1 MFSSRCIVHFVLMD
15 SPKHSTRRSFIK
27 GALALT
33 APAALGFPRIALPAP
48 SDFDEQRRQGK
59 LGVLLVGLG
68 GFSGAS
74 IAPELNLSQN
84 VYFAGVV
91 TGDPKGKGRHYAAQY
106 HFPEA
111 NIYTY
116 DQIPQLADNK
126 DVDIVHV
133 VTPNGLHAVHTIAAF
148 QAGKHVMCEKPMAI
162 NGQECQAMI
171 DAAKKADRYLGI
183 DYRLHF
189 EPHHLEMMRLAKQKV
204 YGAVTSIS
212 TEFSW
217 HRGNGKPWLLDKTLA
232 GGGAMFDTGVYSVQA
247 GCYMAGETPVAVR
260 AFPTTTD
267 PGYPPGIEEIMKV
280 DFEYPGGVTH
290 EGRASYAT
298 GNEAFVVH
306 AERGTFSCTGKSFS
320 QSAHAKP
327 TPKQVVLPDGTK
339 ADLPDTLQL
348 AVLHDRFAE
357 AIRTKQPFA
366 CPGEMG
372 LRDIR
377 ILEAIYQSA
386 AQGGKRVALSLG

>member
-1 MFSSRCIVHFVLMD
+1 MDTFEQPNRRAFLKRVLAV
-15 SPKHSTRRSFIK
+15 SATALLGVPRR
-27 GALALT
+27 ALSAT
-33 APAALGFPRIALPAP
+33 PDPA
-48 SDFDEQRRQGK
+48 EQRRQGK

-68 GFSGAS
+68 GFSSAS
-74 IAPELNLSQN
+74 IAPELASSQN

-91 TGDPKGKGRHYAAQY
+91 TGDPDGKGRRYAAQY
-106 HFPEA
+106 GFPEK

-116 DQIPQLADNK
+116 DQMPQLADNR

-133 VTPNGLHAVHTIAAF
+133 VTPNGLHAAHTIAAL

-162 NGQECQAMI
+162 SSHECQAMI
-171 DAAKKADRYLGI
+171 DAAKQADRYLGI

-189 EPHHLEMMRLAKQKV
+189 EPHHLEMMRLAKEKV
-204 YGAVTSIS
+204 YGAITSIS

-217 HRGNGKPWLLDKTLA
+217 HRGNGKPWLSDKRLA
-232 GGGAMFDTGVYSVQA
+232 GGGAMFDTGVYSIQV
-247 GCYMAGETPVAVR
+247 GCYIAGATPVAVT
-260 AFPTTTD
+260 AFPSATD
-267 PGYPPGIEEIMKV
+267 PGYPPGMEETMKV
-280 DFEYPGGVTH
+280 NFEYPGGVTH
-290 EGRASYAT
+290 EGRASYAS
-298 GNEAFVVH
+298 GKEELVVH
-306 AERGTFSCTGKSFS
+306 AERGSFSCTGKSFS

-327 TPKQVVLPDGTK
+327 TPKQIVLPDGTK
-339 ADLPDTLQL
+339 PELADTLQL

-377 ILEAIYQSA
+377 ILEAIYESA
-386 AQGGKRVALSLG
+386 ATDSKRIMVA